1 LRLYAALQV
10 IPWKKFR
17 RAWLF
22 MSGTQGCNWLLQE
35 LVDVNYTYVSTMY
48 MQCSTTK
55 LVLQTKPSKIKL
67 QMDQEQWSET
77 MIVKFSA
84 DNF

>member
-1 LRLYAALQV
+1 
-10 IPWKKFR
+10 
-17 RAWLF
+17 

-67 QMDQEQWSET
+67 QMDQEQ
-77 MIVKFSA
+77 
-84 DNF
+84 